1 MKKLFLTT
9 VLILFSGISYG
20 QYYFAD
26 GNPPNL
32 KITYTTT
39 KGLLNSA
46 ETIFLSRDSCYY
58 ETIYQDI
65 SNRFAFYITSKNM
78 DEMYDIL
85 LKYEIPKIS
94 SKQLGRAAPERA
106 GDNLLLQWGEYSS
119 IVTNNSGNF
128 ILEDKW
134 LNNWKK
140 IVKNIRKFVKVEID
154 NRSRNFTVRLDESFS
169 DKKLAMYLN
178 NEFLY
183 DNTVSSVNVEGFTIT
198 LAAVPG
204 QYYLK
209 AVIDDTGASQEFKVD
224 LTEGTELKL
233 SLKGNNIELTN

>member
-1 MKKLFLTT
+1 MKKVFLIL
-9 VLILFSGISYG
+9 VLILISRMSFG

-32 KITYTTT
+32 KITYTATT
-39 KGLLNSA
+39 GLHNSA
-46 ETIFLSRDSCYY
+46 ETIFLSRDSCFY

-65 SNRFAFYITSKNM
+65 SNRFTFFITSKDM
-78 DEMYDIL
+78 DEMYEIL
-85 LKYEIPKIS
+85 KKYEVSLIA
-94 SKQLGRAAPERA
+94 SKQLERAAPERA

-119 IVTNNSGNF
+119 IVINNSGNF
-128 ILEDKW
+128 ILQDKW

-140 IVKNIRKFVKVEID
+140 IKKNIRKYVKVETD

-169 DKKLAMYLN
+169 NKKLAMYLD

-183 DNTVSSVNVEGFTIT
+183 DNTISSVNVEGFTIT

-209 AVIDDTGASQEFKVD
+209 TVMADIGVSQEFKVD

-233 SLKGNNIELTN
+233 SLKGNTIELTN